1 MPNIETSTSDVVT
14 SGGREGGKRREGK
27 GGREREGGREGGRG
41 GGREG
46 EREKVSHLVVTVL
59 VCVYVSCSNFWN
71 NNNGMS
77 FKRDTASAVTNGSNI
92 SNFNNVIIS

>member
-14 SGGREGGKRREGK
+14 SGGRGGEGGEG
-27 GGREREGGREGGRG
+27 GEGGREG
-41 GGREG
+41 
-46 EREKVSHLVVTVL
+46 EKVSHLVVTVL

-77 FKRDTASAVTNGSNI
+77 FKCDTASAEAMS
-92 SNFNNVIIS
+92 VIFIM